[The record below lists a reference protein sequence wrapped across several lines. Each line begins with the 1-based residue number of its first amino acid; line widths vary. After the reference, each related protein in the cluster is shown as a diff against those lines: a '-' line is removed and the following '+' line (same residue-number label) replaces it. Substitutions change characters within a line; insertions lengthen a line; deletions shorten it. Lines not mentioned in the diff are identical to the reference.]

1 MIQMRL
7 FLFFTLPFLLLKPT
21 LAQVNVFTAETI
33 KQLNQDQG
41 FYNNVRLSFSHHSG
55 NTDIRTLWTR
65 IRSDY
70 ITDNYHTFGVG
81 NLQFLRKDDQSFIN
95 KGMFHLRG
103 IRHITN
109 IFMFESFVQKQ
120 FSESILLK
128 DRNLAGGG
136 LRIAFFSP
144 GDNPKIRLYTGIGT
158 MWENELID
166 DAELGQINSDI
177 MRSTNYST
185 IIWQID
191 DWISSATTS
200 YFQINPSHREDF
212 RILLE
217 GDIGFRITDQ
227 IRFSVRL
234 NLRYD
239 SQPPTRIAKHDLE
252 ITNGLSLSF

>member
-1 MIQMRL
+1 MIKIRFHL
-7 FLFFTLPFLLLKPT
+7 FLTLTLLLSKST

-41 FYNNVRLSFSHHSG
+41 FYNNVKLSFSYYSG
-55 NTDIRTLWTR
+55 NTDMRTLQTQ

-70 ITDNYHTFGVG
+70 IIQNYHVFGVG
-81 NLQFLRKDDQSFIN
+81 NLQFLRKDKRAFIN

-103 IRHITN
+103 IQHITN

-128 DRNLAGGG
+128 DRNLVGGG
-136 LRIAFFSP
+136 LRIALFSP
-144 GDNPKIRLYTGIGT
+144 SDNPKIRLYTGIGT

-166 DAELGQINSDI
+166 DTKLGKINSDI

-191 DWISSATTS
+191 DRISSATTG
-200 YFQINPSHREDF
+200 YFQINPNHREDF
-212 RILLE
+212 RILIE
-217 GDIGFRITDQ
+217 GDIGFRITAQ
-227 IRFSVRL
+227 IRFTVRL
-234 NLRYD
+234 NLRHD
-239 SQPPTRIAKHDLE
+239 SLPPTGIARHDLE
-252 ITNGLSLSF
+252 ITNNLSLSF

>member
-1 MIQMRL
+1 MIKRL
-7 FLFFTLPFLLLKPT
+7 FLFLTLLLLLLKPT

-33 KQLNQDQG
+33 GKLNQNEG
-41 FYNNVRLSFSHHSG
+41 FYNNVKLSFSYYSG
-55 NTDIRTLWTR
+55 NTDMRTLWTR
-65 IRSDY
+65 VRSDY
-70 ITDNYHTFGVG
+70 IMKNYHVFSVG
-81 NLQFLRKDDQSFIN
+81 NLQFIRKDNQAFIN
-95 KGMFHLRG
+95 KGMFHFRG
-103 IRHITN
+103 IQHITHT
-109 IFMFESFVQKQ
+109 FMFESFVQKQ

-144 GDNPKIRLYTGIGT
+144 DDTSRIRLYTGIGT

-166 DAELGQINSDI
+166 DTKLGQINSDI

-191 DWISSATTS
+191 DRISSATTG
-200 YFQINPSHREDF
+200 YFQINPSHKEDF
-212 RILLE
+212 RILIE
-217 GDIGFRITDQ
+217 GDISFRITNQ
-227 IRFSVRL
+227 IRVTTRL

-239 SQPPTRIAKHDLE
+239 SQPPTSITKHDLE